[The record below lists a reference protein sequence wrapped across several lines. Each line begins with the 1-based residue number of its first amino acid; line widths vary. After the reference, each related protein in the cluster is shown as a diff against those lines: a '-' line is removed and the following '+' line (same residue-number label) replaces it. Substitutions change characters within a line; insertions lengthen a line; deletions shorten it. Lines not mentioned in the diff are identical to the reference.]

1 MIDLS
6 IARFHGENVSRLTKI
21 EDRIIGIDGNG
32 TGRKGA
38 LQFQN
43 DKLEEMSVKLNTL
56 LVRSENLSK
65 KSIWAVVKWGIP
77 IIITLLALL
86 LSYMGY
92 RAAQNKGLAYVPV
105 IRETIPADASN

>member
-6 IARFHGENVSRLTKI
+6 IARFHGENVARLTKI

-38 LQFQN
+38 LQRQD
-43 DKLEEMSVKLNTL
+43 DKLEEMSGQLKTL
-56 LVRSENLSK
+56 LIRSETFSK
-65 KSIWAVVKWGIP
+65 KGFWTLVRWGIP
-77 IIITLLALL
+77 IIITLLALI
-86 LSYMGY
+86 LSYMGF
-92 RAAQNKGLAYVPV
+92 RAAQNKTVANIPA